1 MKYRKSRAALAVVL
15 AAVTVLTAACSAQP
29 GAAAPKTGSPTSSTQ
44 TASPDAVN
52 ALELTGP
59 RGAPVIADMEPVVT
73 DADPSLPATVTD
85 VNGTEVTVSSADRV
99 LALDLYGTL
108 TDTVIGLGL
117 HDRLV
122 GRANSDLQALLSD
135 LPVVTKN
142 GHDLNVEAV
151 LNLNP
156 DLVLTNTTI
165 GSDKNYA
172 QLEDAGV
179 TVVRFEQVPHIDA
192 IAGAIADV
200 GAALGVPDAAE
211 QLAEH
216 TTEELAAAQDEI
228 DALRAETPR
237 PPRAA
242 VLYVRGTAGIFFI
255 LGEDYGAA
263 DILAA
268 LGLEDVAL
276 ENGITDLKPANAE
289 ALVTL
294 DPEIILAMKQG
305 VESTGGIDGL
315 LDRAGVSE
323 TTAGSHERI
332 VTAPDS
338 QLLSYGPRTPQSLIA
353 LARAIYTAAA

>member
-1 MKYRKSRAALAVVL
+1 MRSRGVLAVLL
-15 AAVTVLTAACSAQP
+15 AAVTMLTAGCSAP
-29 GAAAPKTGSPTSSTQ
+29 TGEAAPKTGSPTSTAQ
-44 TASPDAVN
+44 AASPDAVN

-59 RGAPVIADMEPVVT
+59 RAAPVVPDMEPVVT
-73 DADPSLPATVTD
+73 DAEPSLPATVTD
-85 VNGTEVTVSSADRV
+85 VNGTEVTVSSADRI

-117 HDRLV
+117 HDRLA
-122 GRANSDLQALLSD
+122 GRANSDVQAILSD
-135 LPVVTKN
+135 LPVVTTN

-165 GSDKNYA
+165 GSDRNYT

-211 QLAEH
+211 ELAEH
-216 TTEELAAAQDEI
+216 TADELVAAQEEI
-228 DALRAETPR
+228 DALRAKTPR

-242 VLYVRGTAGIFFI
+242 VLYVRGTAGVFFI

-263 DILAA
+263 DILNA
-268 LGLEDVAL
+268 LGLEDVAH

-289 ALVTL
+289 SLVSL
-294 DPEIILAMKQG
+294 DPEIILAMEHG
-305 VESTGGIDGL
+305 VQSTGGIDGL
-315 LDRAGVSE
+315 LDRPGVAE
-323 TTAGSHERI
+323 TTAGSTERI
-332 VTAPDS
+332 VTAPDG
-338 QLLSYGPRTPQSLIA
+338 QLLSYGPRTPQGLLA
-353 LARAIYTAAA
+353 LARAIYTDDA